1 MPHPRFLQQ
10 ALCPFIGV
18 AIAAV
23 QSDYLYCLILQE
35 TSESEYIIERI
46 TTKIMN
52 VNEIIV
58 YFY

>member
-1 MPHPRFLQQ
+1 VPV
-10 ALCPFIGV
+10 IGV

-35 TSESEYIIERI
+35 TSESEYIIERV